1 MLFIISCVEVFILGH
16 SGFAKPEHSNEKR
29 LTCYTIDLSQKKI
42 AMTKKLI
49 APLILLALLVI
60 SCATNGSYNDGYA
73 RPVYIAPGVGL
84 GTIIAVV
91 VSWSR
96 NKSILWAIIHG
107 ILGWLYV
114 IYAIFVKAK
123 D

>member
-1 MLFIISCVEVFILGH
+1 MRKLLFILMIFSVSLISCTCGGH
-16 SGFAKPEHSNEKR
+16 YYE
-29 LTCYTIDLSQKKI
+29 
-42 AMTKKLI
+42 
-49 APLILLALLVI
+49 
-60 SCATNGSYNDGYA
+60 GYGQ
-73 RPVYIAPGVGL
+73 PVYVFPGIGL

-96 NKSILWAIIHG
+96 NQSILWAIVHG

-114 IYAIFVKAK
+114 IYAILVPKK

>member
-1 MLFIISCVEVFILGH
+1 MVKKLLLPILFLSLLIISC
-16 SGFAKPEHSNEKR
+16 S
-29 LTCYTIDLSQKKI
+29 
-42 AMTKKLI
+42 
-49 APLILLALLVI
+49 
-60 SCATNGSYNDGYA
+60 TNQPYNDGYA

-107 ILGWLYV
+107 LLGWLYV
-114 IYAIFVKAK
+114 IYAIIVRPK
-123 D
+123 

>member
-1 MLFIISCVEVFILGH
+1 MYMSKKINYCIIPCLLLLASCVTHVND
-16 SGFAKPEHSNEKR
+16 PY
-29 LTCYTIDLSQKKI
+29 YT
-42 AMTKKLI
+42 
-49 APLILLALLVI
+49 
-60 SCATNGSYNDGYA
+60 
-73 RPVYIAPGVGL
+73 RPVYLFPGVGL

-114 IYAIFVKAK
+114 IYAILVKK
-123 D
+123 K

>member
-1 MLFIISCVEVFILGH
+1 MNKINLAIVSMITFIASC
-16 SGFAKPEHSNEKR
+16 
-29 LTCYTIDLSQKKI
+29 
-42 AMTKKLI
+42 
-49 APLILLALLVI
+49 
-60 SCATNGSYNDGYA
+60 TNDRNNNDHEYY
-73 RPVYIAPGVGL
+73 RPVYYGPGIGL

-96 NKSILWAIIHG
+96 NKSILWAIVHG

-114 IYAIFVKAK
+114 IYALLVKKK